1 MTIGGAVHSP
11 PPHPID
17 GSPMDTQTPVRPF
30 AVPPASRAR
39 VTRLGA
45 ARWRALGSMV
55 GLPVL
60 GFAAV
65 LGAWWLATTLY
76 DIRPLFLPPPGTVFS
91 FVVENPVY
99 FAEHA
104 WTTLYQTVAGFGIAT
119 VAGLVTAVLLAS
131 SRILERATMP
141 LVVSLNAIPK
151 VALAPLLI
159 IWLGFEDAPKIA
171 LAALIC
177 FFPIVVA
184 TMAGLNATPAEL
196 GELARSLSAPRWQ
209 TFFKIRA
216 PWALPQVFVG
226 LKVGITL
233 ALIGTIVAQIQNPA
247 GLGGVI
253 QSSSTTANTSITFAA
268 ILVLLVI
275 SLVLFYAVV
284 LLEYLLLPWAR
295 ETTAG
300 RR

>member
-1 MTIGGAVHSP
+1 
-11 PPHPID
+11 
-17 GSPMDTQTPVRPF
+17 MDTQTPVRAP
-30 AVPPASRAR
+30 AVPPANRPR
-39 VTRLGA
+39 TRRSA
-45 ARWRALGSMV
+45 AAWWRGLGSMV

-60 GFAAV
+60 GFAIV
-65 LGAWWLATTLY
+65 LGTWWLVTTVY
-76 DIRPLFLPPPGTVFS
+76 DIRPLFLPPPDSVFR
-91 FVVENPVY
+91 FVIDNPSYFMEN
-99 FAEHA
+99 A

-119 VAGLVTAVLLAS
+119 AAGLVTAFLLAS
-131 SRILERATMP
+131 SRILARAAMP
-141 LVVSLNAIPK
+141 LVVCLHAIPK

-184 TMAGLNATPAEL
+184 TMAGLNSTPADL

-209 TFFKIRA
+209 MFVKIRA

-226 LKVGITL
+226 LKVAITL

-253 QSSSTTANTSITFAA
+253 QSSSTSANTPITFAA
-268 ILVLLVI
+268 ILVLLVV

-295 ETTAG
+295 ETSAA

>member
-1 MTIGGAVHSP
+1 
-11 PPHPID
+11 
-17 GSPMDTQTPVRPF
+17 
-30 AVPPASRAR
+30 
-39 VTRLGA
+39 
-45 ARWRALGSMV
+45 MV
-55 GLPVL
+55 GLPLL
-60 GFAAV
+60 GFGVV
-65 LGAWWLATTLY
+65 LGAWWLATTVY
-76 DIRPLFLPPPGTVFS
+76 DIRPIFLPPPDSVFS
-91 FVVENPVY
+91 FLKDNPEY

-104 WTTLYQTVAGFGIAT
+104 WTTIYQTVAGFGIAT
-119 VAGLVTAVLLAS
+119 AAGLVTAVLLAS

-151 VALAPLLI
+151 VALGPLLI
-159 IWLGFEDAPKIA
+159 IWLGFDDAPKIA

-184 TMAGLNATPAEL
+184 TMAGLNSTPADF

-209 TFFKIRA
+209 MFVKIRA

-233 ALIGTIVAQIQNPA
+233 ALIGTIVAQLQNPA

-253 QSSSTTANTSITFAA
+253 QSSSASANTAITFAA
-268 ILVLLVI
+268 IIVLLVI
-275 SLVLFYAVV
+275 SLLMFYAVV
-284 LLEYLLLPWAR
+284 LLEHLLLPWAR
-295 ETTAG
+295 ETAAA

>member
-1 MTIGGAVHSP
+1 
-11 PPHPID
+11 
-17 GSPMDTQTPVRPF
+17 
-30 AVPPASRAR
+30 
-39 VTRLGA
+39 
-45 ARWRALGSMV
+45 MV
-55 GLPVL
+55 GLPLV
-60 GFAAV
+60 GFAVV
-65 LGAWWLATTLY
+65 LGAWWLATTVY
-76 DIRPLFLPPPGTVFS
+76 EIRPIFLPPPDAVFS
-91 FVVENPVY
+91 FLVDNPVY

-119 VAGLVTAVLLAS
+119 GAGLVTAVLLAS

-151 VALAPLLI
+151 VALGPLLI
-159 IWLGFEDAPKIA
+159 IWLGFEAAPKIA

-184 TMAGLNATPAEL
+184 TMAGLNSTPADF
-196 GELARSLSAPRWQ
+196 GELARSMSAPRWQ
-209 TFFKIRA
+209 MFVKIRA

-233 ALIGTIVAQIQNPA
+233 ALIGTIVAQLQNPA
-247 GLGGVI
+247 GLGEVI
-253 QSSSTTANTSITFAA
+253 QSSTATANTAITFAA

-295 ETTAG
+295 ETAAA

>member
-1 MTIGGAVHSP
+1 
-11 PPHPID
+11 
-17 GSPMDTQTPVRPF
+17 MDTQTPVRPP
-30 AVPPASRAR
+30 AVPRSRRAR
-39 VTRLGA
+39 GSWPGA
-45 ARWRALGSMV
+45 VGWRGVGSLV
-55 GLPVL
+55 GLPLL

-65 LGAWWLATTLY
+65 LGAWWLVTTLY
-76 DIRPLFLPPPGTVFS
+76 DIRPLFLPPPEAVFT
-91 FVVENPVY
+91 FLKDNPAY

-119 VAGLVTAVLLAS
+119 AAGLVTAVLLAS
-131 SRILERATMP
+131 SRILERAAMP

-184 TMAGLNATPAEL
+184 TMAGLNSTPADL

-253 QSSSTTANTSITFAA
+253 QSSSSSANTSITFAA

-295 ETTAG
+295 ETAAV